1 MTHTYIDNAER
12 FTFKQRVEEL
22 TKALKRLRTKER
34 EEELEQ
40 LKEKLKEK

>member
-1 MTHTYIDNAER
+1 MLDKETQ

-34 EEELEQ
+34 EEELER
-40 LKEKLKEK
+40 LKEKLKE

>member
-1 MTHTYIDNAER
+1 MLNPAEM

-34 EEELEQ
+34 EEELER
-40 LKEKLKEK
+40 LKEKLKE